1 MTEYGPDFFRYYL
14 DRLDEKISYPDPRD
28 TNIMDRIPPKVQ
40 QQMQKNME
48 KRSQSG
54 LVPITS
60 PADLERIT
68 NAIRNP
74 EQQEIFH
81 KWGAAKCGMSQNY
94 DRKTGRCVDRPIDP
108 ENFRPPE
115 GFDPCPGK
123 SQTLDPKTGRCVSA
137 FNMRD
142 IIDRIQN
149 DPMLQP
155 QLKEQGDEKEEAK
168 QQLKDIMGQL
178 EDLGQEAAGIMQ
190 QHFPQTYRSGD
201 AYGAF
206 EFGWSRNQ
214 YDTTFASLLN
224 DLDEEDPDGMYEE

>member
-115 GFDPCPGK
+115 DVTPNTLPEPTNPSDSIYHDPIGGDNYWRCPAR
-123 SQTLDPKTGRCVSA
+123 SQTWDPKTRRCVSVFGSIKDYIDGA
-137 FNMRD
+137 
-142 IIDRIQN
+142 IDRR
-149 DPMLQP
+149 PLT
-155 QLKEQGDEKEEAK
+155 KGRK
-168 QQLKDIMGQL
+168 
-178 EDLGQEAAGIMQ
+178 
-190 QHFPQTYRSGD
+190 
-201 AYGAF
+201 
-206 EFGWSRNQ
+206 
-214 YDTTFASLLN
+214 
-224 DLDEEDPDGMYEE
+224 